1 MEQQAYHIQVLLVD
15 ELNWYK
21 EKEREVVDKHI
32 KILQEVY
39 QDSYWDTLQLMIID
53 KGKQK
58 KDTVQ
63 DEVLLYKSYNILTSS
78 SSETSSPDTQI
89 LQDKINNLEKVLKM
103 LQSPVK
109 TILFTPPNY
118 YKTIQA
124 SGKKNRIYWNDI
136 AYQFL

>member
-1 MEQQAYHIQVLLVD
+1 
-15 ELNWYK
+15 
-21 EKEREVVDKHI
+21 
-32 KILQEVY
+32 
-39 QDSYWDTLQLMIID
+39 MIID

-78 SSETSSPDTQI
+78 SSETSSPDTQM

-103 LQSPVK
+103 LQLPVK

-124 SGKKNRIYWNDI
+124 SGEKNRIYWNDI
-136 AYQFL
+136 VYQFL

>member
-15 ELNWYK
+15 ELDWYK

-32 KILQEVY
+32 KILQEAY

-78 SSETSSPDTQI
+78 SSETSSPDT
-89 LQDKINNLEKVLKM
+89 
-103 LQSPVK
+103 
-109 TILFTPPNY
+109 
-118 YKTIQA
+118 
-124 SGKKNRIYWNDI
+124 
-136 AYQFL
+136 

>member
-58 KDTVQ
+58 KNTVQ

-103 LQSPVK
+103 LQPPVK